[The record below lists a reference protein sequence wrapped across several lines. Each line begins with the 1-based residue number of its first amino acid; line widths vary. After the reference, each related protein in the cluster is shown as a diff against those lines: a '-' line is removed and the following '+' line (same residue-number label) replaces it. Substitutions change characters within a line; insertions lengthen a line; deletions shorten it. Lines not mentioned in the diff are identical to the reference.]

1 MELLYG
7 IILML
12 LILGGISSIAFLSDI
27 YESRDDEL

>member
-12 LILGGISSIAFLSDI
+12 LILGGVSSVAFLSDK